1 MVGNSSD
8 LSRGRSISVV
18 RELPKLEGGVRFPAP
33 APIKHCII
41 PVRICLSLAL
51 SLSALLL
58 FSCIPIQP
66 SPQSKNEST
75 KEIHHFVL
83 CWLKDPGNLEHRKQI
98 IEATHSFRKIPA
110 VIEASAGTAVPS
122 DRSIVDDSFDV
133 GILVVVK
140 DEKSLSSY
148 LEHPQHQKVKKETL
162 LPLVKKILVY
172 DIEN

>member
-1 MVGNSSD
+1 M
-8 LSRGRSISVV
+8 
-18 RELPKLEGGVRFPAP
+18 
-33 APIKHCII
+33 
-41 PVRICLSLAL
+41 RICLSLAL

-58 FSCIPIQP
+58 LSCISFQP
-66 SPQSKNEST
+66 SSQVKAKAEGT

-98 IEATHSFRKIPA
+98 IEATHSFRKIPS

-148 LEHPQHQKVKKETL
+148 LEHPHHQKVKKETL
-162 LPLVKKILVY
+162 LPLVEKILVY
-172 DIEN
+172 DIKK